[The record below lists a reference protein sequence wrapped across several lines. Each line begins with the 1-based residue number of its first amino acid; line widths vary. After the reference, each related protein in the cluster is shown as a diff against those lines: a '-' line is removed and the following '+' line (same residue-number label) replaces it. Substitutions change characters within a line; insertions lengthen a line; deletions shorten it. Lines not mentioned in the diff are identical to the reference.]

1 MVQVST
7 GANTIITMDQALS
20 GAITDDKGKSV
31 KFKQVEKSEPPR
43 FEGKGSDG
51 RTFGFQA
58 GDALVSVS
66 ASSPADLKALR
77 RQSKGFP
84 VPKDEAKKIDD
95 EIAKER
101 GEDKTEEEKQAEAE
115 EKEQQQTA
123 AQQTAAAQGSNKEN
137 PLTILF
143 YLILNAILRRHFRRT

>member
-7 GANTIITMDQALS
+7 GANTIITMNEALG
-20 GAITDDKGKSV
+20 GAITDDKGKPV

-58 GDALVSVS
+58 GDALVSVT
-66 ASSPADLKALR
+66 ASSPADLKNLR

-101 GEDKTEEEKQAEAE
+101 GEQEKSEEEK
-115 EKEQQQTA
+115 EKEEEQQTA
-123 AQQTAAAQGSNKEN
+123 AQQTAAAQQQAA
-137 PLTILF
+137 T
-143 YLILNAILRRHFRRT
+143 RRTR

>member
-58 GDALVSVS
+58 GDALVSVT

-84 VPKDEAKKIDD
+84 VPKDEAKKLDD

-101 GEDKTEEEKQAEAE
+101 GEAEGGKTRPK
-115 EKEQQQTA
+115 KK
-123 AQQTAAAQGSNKEN
+123 S
-137 PLTILF
+137 
-143 YLILNAILRRHFRRT
+143 

>member
-20 GAITDDKGKSV
+20 GAITDDKGKPV

-58 GDALVSVS
+58 GDALVSVT

-84 VPKDEAKKIDD
+84 VPKDEAKKLDD

-101 GEDKTEEEKQAEAE
+101 GEDKDKTEEEKLE
-115 EKEQQQTA
+115 EQNERDTERRRQQEEQQ
-123 AQQTAAAQGSNKEN
+123 AAAQAAASTTK
-137 PLTILF
+137 
-143 YLILNAILRRHFRRT
+143 RTR

>member
-84 VPKDEAKKIDD
+84 VPKDEAKKLDD

-101 GEDKTEEEKQAEAE
+101 GEDEDKTQEQKLEEQNERDTERRRQQE
-115 EKEQQQTA
+115 EQQ
-123 AQQTAAAQGSNKEN
+123 AAAQAASTTK
-137 PLTILF
+137 
-143 YLILNAILRRHFRRT
+143 RTR

>member
-58 GDALVSVS
+58 GDALVSVT

-84 VPKDEAKKIDD
+84 VPKDEAKKLDD

-101 GEDKTEEEKQAEAE
+101 GEDKTEEEKLE
-115 EKEQQQTA
+115 EKESGKANSKKSKQQQAT
-123 AQQTAAAQGSNKEN
+123 TSNKKN
-137 PLTILF
+137 PLIF
-143 YLILNAILRRHFRRT
+143 

>member
-43 FEGKGSDG
+43 FEGHGSDG

-58 GDALVSVS
+58 GDALVSVT

-101 GEDKTEEEKQAEAE
+101 GEDKDKTEEQKLEEQNERDTERRRQQEEQA
-115 EKEQQQTA
+115 
-123 AQQTAAAQGSNKEN
+123 AAAQAATTTK
-137 PLTILF
+137 
-143 YLILNAILRRHFRRT
+143 RTR

>member
-43 FEGKGSDG
+43 FEGHGSDG

-58 GDALVSVS
+58 GDALVSVT

-101 GEDKTEEEKQAEAE
+101 GEDKTEEEKLE
-115 EKEQQQTA
+115 EQNEKDTERRRQQEEQQ
-123 AQQTAAAQGSNKEN
+123 AAAQAASTTK
-137 PLTILF
+137 
-143 YLILNAILRRHFRRT
+143 RTR

>member
-1 MVQVST
+1 MVQVGT

-58 GDALVSVS
+58 GDALVSVT
-66 ASSPADLKALR
+66 ATSPADLKNLR

-101 GEDKTEEEKQAEAE
+101 GEDKTEEEKLE
-115 EKEQQQTA
+115 EQNERDTERRRQQEEQQGSSSR
-123 AQQTAAAQGSNKEN
+123 QQVQQKEPAN
-137 PLTILF
+137 FILK
-143 YLILNAILRRHFRRT
+143 

>member
-20 GAITDDKGKSV
+20 GAITDDKGKPV

-43 FEGKGSDG
+43 FEGHGSDG

-66 ASSPADLKALR
+66 ATSPADLKALR

-84 VPKDEAKKIDD
+84 VPKDEAKKLDD

-101 GEDKTEEEKQAEAE
+101 GEDKTEEEKEK
-115 EKEQQQTA
+115 EKEQE
-123 AQQTAAAQGSNKEN
+123 QQTAAAQQQTTSSKKQN
-137 PLTILF
+137 PIIYFLFILIQF
-143 YLILNAILRRHFRRT
+143 

>member
-43 FEGKGSDG
+43 FEGHGSDG

-58 GDALVSVS
+58 GDALVSVT

-101 GEDKTEEEKQAEAE
+101 GEDKTQEQKLEEQNEKDTERRRQQE
-115 EKEQQQTA
+115 ERA
-123 AQQTAAAQGSNKEN
+123 GSGSSSKYNKKN
-137 PLTILF
+137 PLIYF
-143 YLILNAILRRHFRRT
+143 ISSK

>member
-58 GDALVSVS
+58 GDALVSVT

-84 VPKDEAKKIDD
+84 VPKDEAKKLDD

-101 GEDKTEEEKQAEAE
+101 GEDKTEEEKEKEKEKE
-115 EKEQQQTA
+115 EEQQQTA
-123 AQQTAAAQGSNKEN
+123 AQQTAAAQQQQAARS
-137 PLTILF
+137 
-143 YLILNAILRRHFRRT
+143 RTR

>member
-20 GAITDDKGKSV
+20 GGITDDKGKPV

-43 FEGKGSDG
+43 FEGHGSDG

-66 ASSPADLKALR
+66 ATSPADLKALR

-84 VPKDEAKKIDD
+84 VPKDEAKKLDD

-101 GEDKTEEEKQAEAE
+101 GEDKTEEQKLE
-115 EKEQQQTA
+115 EQNERDTERRRQQEE
-123 AQQTAAAQGSNKEN
+123 QTAAAQAASTTK
-137 PLTILF
+137 
-143 YLILNAILRRHFRRT
+143 RTR

>member
-58 GDALVSVS
+58 GDALVSVT

-84 VPKDEAKKIDD
+84 VPKDEAKKLDD

-101 GEDKTEEEKQAEAE
+101 GEDKTEEEKEK
-115 EKEQQQTA
+115 EKEQE
-123 AQQTAAAQGSNKEN
+123 QQTAAAQQQQQAAARK
-137 PLTILF
+137 T
-143 YLILNAILRRHFRRT
+143 R

>member
-58 GDALVSVS
+58 GDALVSVT

-84 VPKDEAKKIDD
+84 VPKDEAKKLDD

-101 GEDKTEEEKQAEAE
+101 GEDKTDEEKQAEAE
-115 EKEQQQTA
+115 QKEKEQQQE
-123 AQQTAAAQGSNKEN
+123 QQIPAPKKT
-137 PLTILF
+137 
-143 YLILNAILRRHFRRT
+143 R

>member
-20 GAITDDKGKSV
+20 GAITDDKGKPV

-58 GDALVSVS
+58 GDALVSVT
-66 ASSPADLKALR
+66 ASSTSRFKSP
-77 RQSKGFP
+77 
-84 VPKDEAKKIDD
+84 
-95 EIAKER
+95 
-101 GEDKTEEEKQAEAE
+101 
-115 EKEQQQTA
+115 
-123 AQQTAAAQGSNKEN
+123 
-137 PLTILF
+137 
-143 YLILNAILRRHFRRT
+143 

>member
-20 GAITDDKGKSV
+20 GGITDDKGKPV

-58 GDALVSVS
+58 GDALVSVT
-66 ASSPADLKALR
+66 ASSPTDLKDLR
-77 RQSKGFP
+77 RRSKGFP

-101 GEDKTEEEKQAEAE
+101 GEDEDKTQEQKLEEQNERDTERRRQQE
-115 EKEQQQTA
+115 EQQTA
-123 AQQTAAAQGSNKEN
+123 AQQAAAS
-137 PLTILF
+137 TT
-143 YLILNAILRRHFRRT
+143 RRTR

>member
-20 GAITDDKGKSV
+20 GGITDDKGKPV

-43 FEGKGSDG
+43 FEGHGSDG

-66 ASSPADLKALR
+66 ATSPADLKALR

-84 VPKDEAKKIDD
+84 VPKDEAKKLDD

-101 GEDKTEEEKQAEAE
+101 GEDKTEEEKQAERE
-115 EKEQQQTA
+115 EQQTA
-123 AQQTAAAQGSNKEN
+123 AQQTAGRLKQQQKELAN
-137 PLTILF
+137 FFILE
-143 YLILNAILRRHFRRT
+143 

>member
-20 GAITDDKGKSV
+20 GAITDDKGKPV

-43 FEGKGSDG
+43 FEGHGSDG

-58 GDALVSVS
+58 GDALVSVT

-84 VPKDEAKKIDD
+84 VPKDEAKKLDD

-101 GEDKTEEEKQAEAE
+101 GEDKTEEEKEK
-115 EKEQQQTA
+115 EKEQEQQA
-123 AQQTAAAQGSNKEN
+123 AGSTTTTTTSSKKN
-137 PLTILF
+137 PLIF
-143 YLILNAILRRHFRRT
+143 YFISQDLNAILRRHFRCT